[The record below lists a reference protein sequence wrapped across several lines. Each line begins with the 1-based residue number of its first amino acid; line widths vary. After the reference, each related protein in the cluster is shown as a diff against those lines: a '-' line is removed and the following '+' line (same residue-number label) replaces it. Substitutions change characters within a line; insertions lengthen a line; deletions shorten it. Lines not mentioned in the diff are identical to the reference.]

1 MSQQLENTPDIK
13 NIMDLETV
21 LNNLGG
27 DKELFVELATIF
39 SEESFDQI
47 KQIRDNIAKGE
58 LQSAAMVSHTLKG
71 AVGNFAAK
79 PAYYAAAQVEKMS
92 RDEQM
97 NEIAEA
103 VDVLEVEVNRLNSV
117 LKKIIQEL

>member
-1 MSQQLENTPDIK
+1 MSQEFENTADIK
-13 NIMDLETV
+13 NIMDIDTV

-47 KQIRDNIAKGE
+47 KQIRDNIASGDLKA
-58 LQSAAMVSHTLKG
+58 AAMVSHTLKG

-92 RDEQM
+92 REGQLGEMPD
-97 NEIAEA
+97 ALDA
-103 VDVLEVEVNRLNSV
+103 LEREVNRLHSA
-117 LKKIIQEL
+117 LEKIIKEL

>member
-1 MSQQLENTPDIK
+1 MSQQFENTLDIK

-27 DKELFVELATIF
+27 DKELFIELATIF

-97 NEIAEA
+97 NELAEA

>member
-1 MSQQLENTPDIK
+1 MSQQFDNTLDIK

-47 KQIRDNIAKGE
+47 KQIRDSIARGD

-92 RDEQM
+92 RDGQL
-97 NEIAEA
+97 NEIADA
-103 VDVLEVEVNRLNSV
+103 VDVLEVEVNRLNSALERLV
-117 LKKIIQEL
+117 KEL

>member
-1 MSQQLENTPDIK
+1 MSQQFENTLDIK

-27 DKELFVELATIF
+27 DKELFIELATIF

-47 KQIRDNIAKGE
+47 RQIRDNIAKGD
-58 LQSAAMVSHTLKG
+58 LRSAAMVSHTLKG

-92 RDEQM
+92 RDGQM
-97 NEIAEA
+97 NEIADA
-103 VDVLEVEVNRLNSV
+103 VDVLEVEVSRLQSV
-117 LKKIIQEL
+117 LKKIIEEL